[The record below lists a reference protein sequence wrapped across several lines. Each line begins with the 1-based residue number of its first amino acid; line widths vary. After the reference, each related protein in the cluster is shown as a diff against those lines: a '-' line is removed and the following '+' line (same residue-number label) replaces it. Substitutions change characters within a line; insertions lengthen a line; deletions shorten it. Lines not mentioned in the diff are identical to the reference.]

1 MKKSNFNPKFLKFI
15 TMIKG
20 VPKYFVQN
28 SRLIYA
34 ILLVILLPFVVLTIL
49 LFLSS
54 LNIKN
59 TTLAIFIV
67 IIITSA
73 LLTWIYQVDF
83 KKDDGVFKK
92 FNNNIVQFFI
102 TIVPITLTLLN
113 TGYTLDQ
120 ISEQNKSENETT
132 INCVKKHFKKINILA
147 R

>member
-83 KKDDGVFKK
+83 KKDDVYLK
-92 FNNNIVQFFI
+92 NLI
-102 TIVPITLTLLN
+102 TILSNFL
-113 TGYTLDQ
+113 
-120 ISEQNKSENETT
+120 
-132 INCVKKHFKKINILA
+132 
-147 R
+147 